1 VLGAVLGNYRVIDVL
16 GEGGMGVVYVGRHE
30 TLGRRV
36 VVKVLKPDMS
46 GKADMV
52 QRFFNEAQAA
62 TAINN
67 PGIAQVFD
75 YGLTPDGHAY
85 FVMELLQGETLSA
98 RLRKGP
104 LDPVECCRIGRQ
116 IANVLQ
122 AAHTAGITHRD
133 LKPDNL
139 FLVPDAEVSGGE
151 RVKVLD
157 FGLAKL
163 ANEARPVHTRTG
175 LVMGT
180 PSYMSPE
187 QCRGIRNADARS
199 DIYSLGCILFKM
211 ACGRA
216 PFVGEAMG
224 DVIVAHVQE
233 PAPDPQ
239 QLAPHLPAELAAL
252 IAKMLAKHPD
262 SRPQTMAAVSQA
274 FDEIL
279 STLGVPPPR
288 TSAPLPAPPP
298 PRTSAPLPATA
309 LPRTSAPL
317 PATALPRT
325 STPLPATMLLSEP
338 ASTPAP
344 PEDPPSLTLADPI
357 PPTLDDTLLA
367 PPADD
372 AATTPRSR
380 IAPEPPSEPE
390 LSPPPPK
397 KKTGAVETS
406 GPTRRRMRRRALLL
420 AGLVV
425 AGVAITIPLVLA
437 IGGSSAPAQPSPDRE
452 VDTAAF
458 ARARTANELEAACRA
473 LEEERQWAAL
483 ERCAE
488 ELMRMAPERAA
499 PLRERA
505 LLETQSAAQVAAV
518 EAALRR
524 HNLKRAKAE
533 LEHVSPGSVEH
544 PDIKR
549 RYVLA
554 EAQAINDL
562 AAELA
567 RVKDADCKKY
577 NALLKREQARKPEN
591 VTEEAARRTPC
602 TPPPKCDAEALA
614 REGQAQLDAG
624 ERVAAF
630 MSHEAAYAC
639 GPTPA
644 RALKAFTLA
653 CNLRNVDRARVY
665 WKQLAPAVRNQAL
678 GACTRNGIT
687 KATLSAP

>member
-1 VLGAVLGNYRVIDVL
+1 MLGAVLGNYRVIGVL

-36 VVKVLKPDMS
+36 VVKVLRPDMS
-46 GKADMV
+46 GKADML

-75 YGLTPDGHAY
+75 YGLTPDGQAY
-85 FVMELLQGETLSA
+85 FVMELLEGETLSS
-98 RLRKGP
+98 RLRNGP

-122 AAHTAGITHRD
+122 AAHAAGITHRD

-224 DVIVAHVQE
+224 DIIVAHVQE

-239 QLAPHLPAELAAL
+239 QLAPHLPAGLAAL

-279 STLGVPPPR
+279 SALGVPPPR
-288 TSAPLPAPPP
+288 TSAPLPATPP
-298 PRTSAPLPATA
+298 PRTSTPLPATA
-309 LPRTSAPL
+309 LPRTSSPL
-317 PATALPRT
+317 PATV
-325 STPLPATMLLSEP
+325 LLSEP

-344 PEDPPSLTLADPI
+344 PEDPPSLTLAEPI
-357 PPTLDDTLLA
+357 PLTLDDTLLA
-367 PPADD
+367 SPADD

-380 IAPEPPSEPE
+380 AAPEASSEPE
-390 LSPPPPK
+390 LAPPPS

-406 GPTRRRMRRRALLL
+406 GPTRRRMRRRSLLL

-437 IGGSSAPAQPSPDRE
+437 IGGSGSPARPSPDRE

-488 ELMRMAPERAA
+488 ELKRMAPDRAA

-505 LLETQSAAQVAAV
+505 LLEAKSASRVAAV

-524 HNLKRAKAE
+524 NNLKRAKAE
-533 LEHVSPGSVEH
+533 LESVWPESVEH

-567 RVKDADCKKY
+567 RVRDADCRKY

-602 TPPPKCDAEALA
+602 TPPPKCDAAALA

-624 ERVAAF
+624 ERVASF

-639 GPTPA
+639 SPTPA

-665 WKQLAPAVRNQAL
+665 WKQLAPAVRTQAL
-678 GACTRNGIT
+678 GACARNGIT